1 MSWGSEQQGQQG
13 YQGQQGQ
20 PGYQGQHGQPGYGYG
35 YGQHPDPYG
44 GGYVQQPQPYG
55 YGQGQGYSGTGQ
67 AYVAHGQGYASD
79 TAPLPAVEPEPVTVA
94 APPSE
99 LKPDASS
106 EPSPKPKPKS
116 NPDSKPG
123 PELEPEPESGSGPE
137 SKPKPK
143 PKAGGRDRY
152 FDALRAVALVR
163 VVTYHTFGWAWA
175 GMVFPSMGVMFAL
188 AGTLMAKS
196 LERPAFKVVKS
207 RMRRLLPPFWFWGF
221 FVVVAMLIHDW
232 MPGWQIVFW
241 IVPVG
246 DPPGNQWGVQ
256 AWEILWYLRT
266 YLWFVLLSPL
276 LLWVFRK
283 APIPV
288 LLLSLAPIVVFQ
300 YGWQPPYDR
309 FGSGLTD
316 LATYLF
322 CWLVGFAHR
331 EGVLQRLKP
340 ALVVLASLGLLAYG
354 GWYAFAHQAEF
365 GTYDLD
371 EIPLAQTFWSA
382 GFVTL
387 LMYFKAY
394 YNVDFA
400 WLARFKRLDRI
411 VTIFNGRAVTIYL
424 WHEIA
429 LILAVPLIDQFW
441 KVPAFE
447 KWLPLESQW
456 FMFGIGWV
464 LIWIAIPLFGWVEDV
479 AAKKKPKLLP

>member
-13 YQGQQGQ
+13 Y
-20 PGYQGQHGQPGYGYG
+20 GYG
-35 YGQHPDPYG
+35 
-44 GGYVQQPQPYG
+44 QQPQPYPQQPQP
-55 YGQGQGYSGTGQ
+55 YAQGYPQ
-67 AYVAHGQGYASD
+67 QYDQGYAQPVQQPY
-79 TAPLPAVEPEPVTVA
+79 AQPGQQPYAQPGQQPYAQPVEYEQPAQYEQQPWSYVPEEPEAVSTTAQLDPVQSEPP
-94 APPSE
+94 APPE
-99 LKPDASS
+99 G
-106 EPSPKPKPKS
+106 EPSDPV
-116 NPDSKPG
+116 
-123 PELEPEPESGSGPE
+123 PEEPA
-137 SKPKPK
+137 PK

-207 RMRRLLPPFWFWGF
+207 RMRRLLPPFWFWGA

-276 LLWVFRK
+276 LLWIFRK

-288 LLLSLAPIVVFQ
+288 LLLSLVPIVVFQ
-300 YGWQPPYDR
+300 YGWTPPWNR
-309 FGSGLTD
+309 FGSALTD

-340 ALVVLASLGLLAYG
+340 PLVVVASLAALAFG
-354 GWYAFAHQAEF
+354 GWYAFGHQAEF

-371 EIPLAQTFWSA
+371 EIPLAQAFFSA

-394 YNVDFA
+394 YEVDFA

-429 LILAVPLIDQFW
+429 LVLAVPLIDQFW

-447 KWLPLESQW
+447 RWLPLESQW

>member
-1 MSWGSEQQGQQG
+1 MSWGPEQPGQGGQPRQQGQEGQEGQQG
-13 YQGQQGQ
+13 YGQE
-20 PGYQGQHGQPGYGYG
+20 GYGYG
-35 YGQHPDPYG
+35 YGEQPRPYVRG
-44 GGYVQQPQPYG
+44 YPQQYDQGYVQQPYAQPPAPYEP
-55 YGQGQGYSGTGQ
+55 YEQPWQ
-67 AYVAHGQGYASD
+67 YVLEEPEGVST
-79 TAPLPAVEPEPVTVA
+79 TAQLTPVRSAPPDLVPEEPEPEPELESEQDPK
-94 APPSE
+94 PP
-99 LKPDASS
+99 
-106 EPSPKPKPKS
+106 PKPKS
-116 NPDSKPG
+116 
-123 PELEPEPESGSGPE
+123 
-137 SKPKPK
+137 
-143 PKAGGRDRY
+143 GGRDRY

-175 GMVFPSMGVMFAL
+175 GLVFPSMGVMFAL

-207 RMRRLLPPFWFWGF
+207 RMRRLLPPFWFWGV
-221 FVVVAMLIHDW
+221 FVVVAMMIHDW

-246 DPPGNQWGVQ
+246 DPPGNKWGVQ

-276 LLWVFRK
+276 LLWIFRK
-283 APIPV
+283 APLPV
-288 LLLSLAPIVVFQ
+288 LLLSLVPIVVFQ
-300 YGWQPPYDR
+300 YEWTPPWNR
-309 FGSGLTD
+309 FGSALTD

-331 EGVLQRLKP
+331 EGVLQRLRP
-340 ALVVLASLGLLAYG
+340 PLVVLASLAALAYG
-354 GWYAFAHQAEF
+354 GWYAFAHQGEF

-371 EIPLAQTFWSA
+371 EIPLAQAFWSA

-394 YNVDFA
+394 RDVDFA

-411 VTIFNGRAVTIYL
+411 VTIFNARAVTIYL

-429 LILAVPLIDQFW
+429 LVLAVPLIDQFW

>member
-1 MSWGSEQQGQQG
+1 MSWGSEQQG
-13 YQGQQGQ
+13 
-20 PGYQGQHGQPGYGYG
+20 YG
-35 YGQHPDPYG
+35 YGQQPD
-44 GGYVQQPQPYG
+44 PYG
-55 YGQGQGYSGTGQ
+55 YGQQPQQYTEYGQ
-67 AYVAHGQGYASD
+67 AYPQQYAQPYPEYGEGYAAETASPPEAATAVGHRSAGRSGFPSSSEAESGEGWAQP
-79 TAPLPAVEPEPVTVA
+79 TAPGAVEAE
-94 APPSE
+94 SS
-99 LKPDASS
+99 PDPGGKEAS
-106 EPSPKPKPKS
+106 PADPA
-116 NPDSKPG
+116 
-123 PELEPEPESGSGPE
+123 
-137 SKPKPK
+137 
-143 PKAGGRDRY
+143 PKANEGGRDRY

-175 GMVFPSMGVMFAL
+175 GMLFPSMGVMFAL

-276 LLWVFRK
+276 LLKIFRK

-288 LLLSLAPIVVFQ
+288 LLLSLVPIVVFQ
-300 YGWQPPYDR
+300 YGWQPPHDR
-309 FGSGLTD
+309 FGSALTD

-340 ALVVLASLGLLAYG
+340 APAVLVSLAALVYG
-354 GWYAFAHQAEF
+354 GWYAFAHQADF

-371 EIPLAQTFWSA
+371 EIPLAQAFWSA

-394 YNVDFA
+394 YDVDFA
-400 WLARFKRLDRI
+400 WLARFKRLDRT

-429 LILAVPLIDQFW
+429 LVLAVPLIDQFW

>member
-13 YQGQQGQ
+13 Y
-20 PGYQGQHGQPGYGYG
+20 GYG
-35 YGQHPDPYG
+35 YGQQVP
-44 GGYVQQPQPYG
+44 PQPYG
-55 YGQGQGYSGTGQ
+55 QGYPQYDQGYGPPAQ
-67 AYVAHGQGYASD
+67 PVQYEQPWQYVAEEPQAAASNTIRMD
-79 TAPLPAVEPEPVTVA
+79 PVQAEPRTEPAPEPRSV
-94 APPSE
+94 P
-99 LKPDASS
+99 
-106 EPSPKPKPKS
+106 
-116 NPDSKPG
+116 
-123 PELEPEPESGSGPE
+123 EPEPEPEPEPRKPGSGSELEPDAGPR
-137 SKPKPK
+137 PKG
-143 PKAGGRDRY
+143 GGRDRY
-152 FDALRAVALVR
+152 FDALRAIALVR
-163 VVTYHTFGWAWA
+163 VVAYHTFGWAWA
-175 GMVFPSMGVMFAL
+175 GLVFPSMGVMFAL
-188 AGTLMAKS
+188 AGSLMAKS
-196 LERPAFKVVKS
+196 LERPALKVVKS

-246 DPPGNQWGVQ
+246 DPPGSQWGIQ

-266 YLWFVLLSPL
+266 YLWFVLMSPL
-276 LLWVFRK
+276 LLKVFRK
-283 APIPV
+283 APLPV
-288 LLLSLAPIVVFQ
+288 LLLSLAPILVFQ
-300 YGWQPPYDR
+300 YAWQPPYNR

-316 LATYLF
+316 FATFLF

-340 ALVVLASLGLLAYG
+340 ALVIMASLALLAYG

-371 EIPLAQTFWSA
+371 EVPVAQTFWSA

-394 YNVDFA
+394 YDVDFA
-400 WLARFKRLDRI
+400 WLARFKRLDRT

-429 LILAVPLIDQFW
+429 LVLAVPLIDQFW
-441 KVPAFE
+441 NVPAFE

-456 FMFGIGWV
+456 FLFGIGWV
-464 LIWIAIPLFGWVEDV
+464 LIWVAIPLVGWVEDV

>member
-1 MSWGSEQQGQQG
+1 MSWGSEQQEQQ
-13 YQGQQGQ
+13 
-20 PGYQGQHGQPGYGYG
+20 GYGYG
-35 YGQHPDPYG
+35 YGQQVP
-44 GGYVQQPQPYG
+44 PQPYG
-55 YGQGQGYSGTGQ
+55 QGYPQYDQGYGPPAQ
-67 AYVAHGQGYASD
+67 PVQPVQYEQPAQYEQPWQYVAEEPQAAASNTIQMD
-79 TAPLPAVEPEPVTVA
+79 PVQAESRTEPEP
-94 APPSE
+94 APAP
-99 LKPDASS
+99 
-106 EPSPKPKPKS
+106 EPTSVP
-116 NPDSKPG
+116 
-123 PELEPEPESGSGPE
+123 EPEPEPDAGL
-137 SKPKPK
+137 KPKG
-143 PKAGGRDRY
+143 GGRDRY

-163 VVTYHTFGWAWA
+163 VVAYHTFGWAWA
-175 GMVFPSMGVMFAL
+175 GLVFPSMGVMFAL
-188 AGTLMAKS
+188 AGSLMAKS
-196 LERPAFKVVKS
+196 LERPALKVVKS

-246 DPPGNQWGVQ
+246 DPPGNQWGIQ

-266 YLWFVLLSPL
+266 YLWFVLMSPL
-276 LLWVFRK
+276 LLKVFRK
-283 APIPV
+283 APLPV
-288 LLLSLAPIVVFQ
+288 LLLSLAPILVFQ
-300 YGWQPPYDR
+300 YAWQPPYNR

-316 LATYLF
+316 FATFLF

-340 ALVVLASLGLLAYG
+340 ALVILASLALLAYG
-354 GWYAFAHQAEF
+354 GWYTFAHQTEF

-371 EIPLAQTFWSA
+371 EVPVAQTFWSA

-400 WLARFKRLDRI
+400 WLARLKRLDRI

-429 LILAVPLIDQFW
+429 LVLAVPLIDQFW

-464 LIWIAIPLFGWVEDV
+464 LIWVAIPLVGWVEDV
-479 AAKKKPKLLP
+479 AARKKPKLLP

>member
-1 MSWGSEQQGQQG
+1 MSWGPE
-13 YQGQQGQ
+13 QQGQ
-20 PGYQGQHGQPGYGYG
+20 PGPPGTGQQGYGQEGYGYG
-35 YGQHPDPYG
+35 YGQQPQPYA
-44 GGYVQQPQPYG
+44 QQPQPYAQG
-55 YGQGQGYSGTGQ
+55 YPQQYGQQYD
-67 AYVAHGQGYASD
+67 QGYAPQPHGEPAPYEQPWSYVPEEAQGVST
-79 TAPLPAVEPEPVTVA
+79 TARLDPVQPQVE
-94 APPSE
+94 
-99 LKPDASS
+99 
-106 EPSPKPKPKS
+106 
-116 NPDSKPG
+116 
-123 PELEPEPESGSGPE
+123 EPEPEDPRSEEPE
-137 SKPKPK
+137 PDPVPKPK
-143 PKAGGRDRY
+143 GGGRDRY

-163 VVTYHTFGWAWA
+163 VVAYHTFGWAWA
-175 GMVFPSMGVMFAL
+175 GMLFPSMGVMFAL
-188 AGTLMAKS
+188 AGTLMARS
-196 LERPAFKVVKS
+196 LERPALKVVRS
-207 RMRRLLPPFWFWGF
+207 RMRRLLPPFWFWGV
-221 FVVVAMLIHDW
+221 FVVVAMMIHGW
-232 MPGWQIVFW
+232 MPGWQIAFW

-246 DPPGNQWGVQ
+246 DPPGNRWGVQ
-256 AWEILWYLRT
+256 AYEILWYLRT

-276 LLWVFRK
+276 LLWIFRK

-288 LLLSLAPIVVFQ
+288 LLLSLVPIVVFQ
-300 YGWQPPYDR
+300 YAWTPPWNR
-309 FGSGLTD
+309 FGSAVTD

-340 ALVVLASLGLLAYG
+340 PLVVVASLAALAYG
-354 GWYAFAHQAEF
+354 GWYALAHQAEF

-371 EIPLAQTFWSA
+371 EVPLAQAFYSA

-394 YNVDFA
+394 YDVDFA

-429 LILAVPLIDQFW
+429 LILAVPLVDQFW

-479 AAKKKPKLLP
+479 AAKKRPRLLP

>member
-1 MSWGSEQQGQQG
+1 MSWGSEQQRYQGYEGYQGQQE

-20 PGYQGQHGQPGYGYG
+20 QGYDYG
-35 YGQHPDPYG
+35 YGQQPDPYG
-44 GGYVQQPQPYG
+44 QGRQPQIPQQYG
-55 YGQGQGYSGTGQ
+55 YGQG
-67 AYVAHGQGYASD
+67 YVDHGQVYVTE
-79 TAPLPAVEPEPVTVA
+79 TAPVPVIEPEPA
-94 APPSE
+94 A
-99 LKPDASS
+99 DAAVLA
-106 EPSPKPKPKS
+106 EPSP
-116 NPDSKPG
+116 DAG
-123 PELEPEPESGSGPE
+123 APESPAAD
-137 SKPKPK
+137 PA
-143 PKAGGRDRY
+143 PKAKGTGRDRY

-163 VVTYHTFGWAWA
+163 VVAYHTFGWAWA
-175 GMVFPSMGVMFAL
+175 GLVFPSMGVMFAL
-188 AGTLMAKS
+188 AGSLMAKS
-196 LERPAFKVVKS
+196 LERPALKVVKS

-246 DPPGNQWGVQ
+246 DPPGNQWGIQ

-266 YLWFVLLSPL
+266 YLWFVLMSPL
-276 LLWVFRK
+276 LLKVFRK
-283 APIPV
+283 APLPV
-288 LLLSLAPIVVFQ
+288 LLLSLAPILVFQ
-300 YGWQPPYDR
+300 YAWQPPDNR

-316 LATYLF
+316 FATFLF

-340 ALVVLASLGLLAYG
+340 ALVILASLALLAYG
-354 GWYAFAHQAEF
+354 GWYTFAHQAEF

-371 EIPLAQTFWSA
+371 EVPVAQTFWSA

-394 YNVDFA
+394 YDVDFA

-429 LILAVPLIDQFW
+429 LVLTVPLIDQFW

-464 LIWIAIPLFGWVEDV
+464 LIWVAIPLVGWVEDV